1 MLRTLLSRVLDLVR
15 RRSRDERLD
24 LEVQSHLDLL
34 TDEFVAKGMTRD
46 AARLAARKAFGGID
60 QMKERYRDQR
70 GLPWFDN
77 LAQDLKFSARLMR
90 KNALFS
96 VTAIGSLALSIGALT
111 MAFSIVN
118 AFVFKPLPIAA
129 PDSVYSM
136 QSGTVGWS
144 YPDLKDLQ
152 QRLDVDALA
161 GYRISMMSVGLKP
174 DASILWGYLVT
185 GNYFGALGVTPA
197 AGSSRRPKMSR
208 RAHRLT
214 R

>member
-1 MLRTLLSRVLDLVR
+1 
-15 RRSRDERLD
+15 
-24 LEVQSHLDLL
+24 
-34 TDEFVAKGMTRD
+34 
-46 AARLAARKAFGGID
+46 
-60 QMKERYRDQR
+60 RYRDQR
-70 GLPWFDN
+70 GLPFFDN

-96 VTAIGSLALSIGALT
+96 ATAIGSLALSIGALT

-118 AFVFKPLPIAA
+118 AFVFKPLPITD

-136 QSGTVGWS
+136 QNGTIGWS
-144 YPDLKDLQ
+144 YPDLKDLE

-174 DASILWGYLVT
+174 DTSILWGYLVT

-197 AGSSRRPKMSR
+197 AGRFFTPAEDVAPGASPYAVISFD
-208 RAHRLT
+208 T
-214 R
+214 